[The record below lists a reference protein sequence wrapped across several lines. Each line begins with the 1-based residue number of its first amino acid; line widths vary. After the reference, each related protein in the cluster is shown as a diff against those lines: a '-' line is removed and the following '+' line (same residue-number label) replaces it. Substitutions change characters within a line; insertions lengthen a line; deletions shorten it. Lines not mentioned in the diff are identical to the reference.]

1 MVISHDIL
9 IELNWCTGTT
19 EHPWVQ
25 RASRRA
31 EAAPPDAAPGRRA
44 ERRVRPDLCHLKLTP
59 VLQPLAMTGAWQN
72 GAVQG
77 NVSEVGRKAHVRH
90 FKALLCFPWSHALL
104 PLRRPEIMRITV
116 VGLDVEG

>member
-44 ERRVRPDLCHLKLTP
+44 EPHARPDLCHLKLTP
-59 VLQPLAMTGAWQN
+59 VLQPLAMTGA
-72 GAVQG
+72 
-77 NVSEVGRKAHVRH
+77 
-90 FKALLCFPWSHALL
+90 
-104 PLRRPEIMRITV
+104 
-116 VGLDVEG
+116 